1 MNTKRFFSIVLAIVL
16 IVSCMGFSASAEGS
30 TVTLS
35 LQGESNAVIGAEY
48 KVSLNVSESAVDT
61 VGGLS
66 CDITYET
73 EKFTLVRA
81 ELASDFAAANYIEA
95 DGYSE
100 LIRDNNG
107 TISVMLLDVND
118 DQAENK
124 WITFVFE
131 VLNSEEAATFKF
143 GDNAQVS
150 DAAGVTLIESELIVD
165 IVRDESGTIDFYQP
179 QTNTN
184 GASIKKDVTDEEG
197 NIVGNIR
204 FEAQLGS
211 SVDKSTIEEIGF
223 LLLPTKFL
231 NNGDLTITDEYA
243 ESDTDKRFPLYT
255 MADGRK
261 ISISKNGIAIDK
273 LTSESDTFY
282 CYFTNTMSYPLTM
295 SYSARPYVKLKSGE
309 YIYGY
314 NNDSDKNISDG
325 TSSKNCVDI
334 AKAIYNLYKESYEF
348 SSDVIAIIDKESTAW
363 DTTDYQKVV
372 NELAKCEDSL
382 H

>member
-48 KVSLNVSESAVDT
+48 KVSLNVSESAVDA

-73 EKFTLVRA
+73 EKFSLVRA

-118 DQAENK
+118 DQVENK

-131 VLNSEEAATFKF
+131 VLNSEDAATFTL
-143 GDNAQVS
+143 GDNALVS

-165 IVRDESGTIDFYQP
+165 IVRDESGTVDVYQP

-204 FEAQLGS
+204 FEAQLDS
-211 SVDKSTIEEIGF
+211 SVDKSIIEEIGF
-223 LLLPTKFL
+223 VMLPTACL
-231 NNGDLTITDEYA
+231 DNGELTITENG
-243 ESDTDKRFPLYT
+243 KYT
-255 MADGRK
+255 MANGRE
-261 ISISKNGIAIDK
+261 ISIAFNGKAIANLDDA
-273 LTSESDTFY
+273 EDRYY
-282 CYFTNTMSYPLTM
+282 CYLTNTMEFPLTM
-295 SYSARPYVKLKSGE
+295 SFSARPYVKLNDGT
-309 YIYGY
+309 YVYGY
-314 NNDSDKNISDG
+314 NEIVENNIVSG
-325 TSSKNCVDI
+325 TSSRSCIDI
-334 AKAIYNLYKESYEF
+334 AKAIYTEYVEKYPTYDF
-348 SSDVIAIIDKESTAW
+348 SGIANIVTSNEW
-363 DTTDYQKVV
+363 TTEDYQTVV
-372 NELAKCEDSL
+372 NTLVDAENSAS
-382 H
+382 